1 MLFIAQ
7 NYSYRWWGCHVAGAG
22 DMEERQPALHRLVSL
37 WKLLCLWKVQRYKS
51 LPQSSS
57 RAIFKAWLRIYPYL
71 LKCFCPVFT
80 IQHIPLSLF
89 HRQCFPASFVSRYS
103 VYLQLILYSDDFE
116 WKLSEIVSVPDT
128 QSWQM
133 GTSMSLQW
141 ALRRTNSQLV
151 KFVGRQSWRCSEG
164 WGPGDTHSDCWFRL
178 DHLNKPF
185 EQNSAWTN
193 K

>member
-71 LKCFCPVFT
+71 LKCFLPSIYHT
-80 IQHIPLSLF
+80 TYSTIPLPQAMFPSFFCQLLLCLPSAHIVQWWF
-89 HRQCFPASFVSRYS
+89 WVEVIRNCQCARHTVLANGDKHVPSVGSEKNKFTAGEVHR
-103 VYLQLILYSDDFE
+103 E
-116 WKLSEIVSVPDT
+116 TKLEV
-128 QSWQM
+128 
-133 GTSMSLQW
+133 
-141 ALRRTNSQLV
+141 
-151 KFVGRQSWRCSEG
+151 
-164 WGPGDTHSDCWFRL
+164 
-178 DHLNKPF
+178 
-185 EQNSAWTN
+185 
-193 K
+193 